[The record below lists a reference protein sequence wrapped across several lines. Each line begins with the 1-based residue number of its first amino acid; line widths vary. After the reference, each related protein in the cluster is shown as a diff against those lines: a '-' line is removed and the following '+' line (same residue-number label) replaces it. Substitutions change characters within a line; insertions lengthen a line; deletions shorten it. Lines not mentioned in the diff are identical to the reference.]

1 MPAGATFENIQTY
14 TFPSDASSVTFNNI
28 SQAYTDLILVA
39 TSVVAPTGSA
49 FEFQCGNGTVN
60 TSSIYSRTFFYATA
74 TTFPSGR
81 SVNLD
86 RLYFSAGDTAGVFG
100 QGVINIQNYSS
111 TTLKKTIV
119 GLTGDG
125 KDETV
130 AVAGLFASTAAINT
144 IGITGYISNISAGS
158 TFTLYGIKSA

>member
-1 MPAGATFENIQTY
+1 MPAGQTFENIQTY
-14 TFPSDASSVTFNNI
+14 TFPSDGSGITFSNI
-28 SQAYTDLILVA
+28 SQNYTDLILVA
-39 TSVVAPTGSA
+39 TSTVPTGSA
-49 FEFQCGNGTVN
+49 FEFQCGNGSVN

-81 SVNLD
+81 STSSD
-86 RLYFSAGDTAGVFG
+86 RLYFSSGDTSGIFG
-100 QGVINIQNYSS
+100 QCVINIQNYSS
-111 TTLKKTIV
+111 TTLKKTMI

-130 AVAGLFASTAAINT
+130 AIAGLFASTSAINT
-144 IGITGYISNISAGS
+144 IGITGYLGNILAGS